1 LSSFLA
7 SALGVDE
14 EPDGAALDEDDDE
27 DEGGVLEAPLL
38 EGEELLDGEEL
49 ELLDGGVL
57 VLEDDDGEE
66 EDGALD
72 DGPFL
77 ASSRP
82 QAVRANAAATAIRR
96 ALFIKILWL
105 SGVGGFKAARNS
117 RNSQMKL
124 QSRGR
129 QFRTVHSPTVVPDT
143 AG

>member
-1 LSSFLA
+1 M
-7 SALGVDE
+7 D
-14 EPDGAALDEDDDE
+14 DGAALDEDEEGEEE

-38 EGEELLDGEEL
+38 EGEELLDG
-49 ELLDGGVL
+49 GVL
-57 VLEDDDGEE
+57 ALEEDEVDGE
-66 EDGALD
+66 EDGALED
-72 DGPFL
+72 FL

-82 QAVRANAAATAIRR
+82 QAVRANAAATAISR
-96 ALFIKILWL
+96 ALFINFLWL

-129 QFRTVHSPTVVPDT
+129 QFRTVHSPTVVLDT